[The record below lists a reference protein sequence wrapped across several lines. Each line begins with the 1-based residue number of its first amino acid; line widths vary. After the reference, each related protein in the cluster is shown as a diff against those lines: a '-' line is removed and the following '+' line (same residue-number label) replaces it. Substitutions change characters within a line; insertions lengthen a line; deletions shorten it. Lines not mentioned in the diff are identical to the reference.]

1 MKVPLFDLKKQHK
14 AIERE
19 LTRVFSNVLLP
30 CNYILGESVLSFEN
44 AMVGYL
50 GTKHA
55 IGVSS
60 GTDALLIALMAAS
73 IGPGDEVLCPAFTF
87 FATAGV
93 VARVGATPVWVD
105 SNNDDFNLDPEDAAR
120 KITARTKAIIPVHL
134 FGQSANM
141 DAVMHLAKEHNLIV
155 IEDVAQSLGA
165 TYKQQQLGTIG
176 HIGCFSFYPTKNL
189 GALGDAGMVTTNDD
203 EFAAKLKMLRV
214 HGMESKYYHPVVGG
228 NFRLDAIQAAFL
240 EAKLPYLNSYIE
252 RRRENARFYDQSL
265 ANLNGYLTLP
275 TELRDNFHTWNQY
288 TIRVRGGF
296 RDDLRAFLSENWIG
310 TEIYYPETLD
320 VQPCFSQYTFG
331 KESLNRAH
339 QLSKEVLS
347 LPIFPEL
354 TKEERDAVVEVI
366 QSFFKQAKSKASLEA
381 SAVN

>member
-1 MKVPLFDLKKQHK
+1 
-14 AIERE
+14 
-19 LTRVFSNVLLP
+19 
-30 CNYILGESVLSFEN
+30 
-44 AMVGYL
+44 
-50 GTKHA
+50 
-55 IGVSS
+55 
-60 GTDALLIALMAAS
+60 
-73 IGPGDEVLCPAFTF
+73 
-87 FATAGV
+87 
-93 VARVGATPVWVD
+93 
-105 SNNDDFNLDPEDAAR
+105 
-120 KITARTKAIIPVHL
+120 
-134 FGQSANM
+134 
-141 DAVMHLAKEHNLIV
+141 
-155 IEDVAQSLGA
+155 
-165 TYKQQQLGTIG
+165 
-176 HIGCFSFYPTKNL
+176 
-189 GALGDAGMVTTNDD
+189 
-203 EFAAKLKMLRV
+203 
-214 HGMESKYYHPVVGG
+214 
-228 NFRLDAIQAAFL
+228 
-240 EAKLPYLNSYIE
+240 
-252 RRRENARFYDQSL
+252 
-265 ANLNGYLTLP
+265 LTLP